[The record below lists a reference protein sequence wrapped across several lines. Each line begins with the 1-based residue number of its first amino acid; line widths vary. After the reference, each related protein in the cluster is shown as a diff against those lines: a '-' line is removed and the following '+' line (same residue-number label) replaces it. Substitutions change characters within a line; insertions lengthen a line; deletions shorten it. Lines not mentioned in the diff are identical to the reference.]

1 MSGWSDQLPDDVFDA
16 MVPDDDAM
24 VPDDDVQGDLLD
36 VETVAE

>member
-1 MSGWSDQLPDDVFDA
+1 MPDDVFDA

>member
-16 MVPDDDAM
+16 MVPDDD
-24 VPDDDVQGDLLD
+24 VQGDLLD